1 MPPGPTVT
9 AENLLLFLT
18 ALGRGRDC
26 VAAADPGPGPG
37 RVTLPLSLSSS
48 HETSDLPV
56 PGRETFFFC
65 MCVPCNFLVASSICL
80 ASQWFSSAVAGS
92 GHWLSA
98 RRTAVPSAS
107 GRDCRLSVS
116 SLRHLMHQSASGAS
130 TGYFFFKK
138 KKEVHR

>member
-56 PGRETFFFC
+56 PGRETFFLYVC
-65 MCVPCNFLVASSICL
+65 AM
-80 ASQWFSSAVAGS
+80 
-92 GHWLSA
+92 
-98 RRTAVPSAS
+98 
-107 GRDCRLSVS
+107 
-116 SLRHLMHQSASGAS
+116 
-130 TGYFFFKK
+130 
-138 KKEVHR
+138 